1 MASKETSFIALHP
14 GLSRQV
20 EDLIVKNRSELIK
33 AAVKDSAAQK
43 ELNAISEAIQKIKVR
58 DPNLVAAWGL
68 GCVGGCLVAPG
79 DIVGNPIG
87 LKSK

>member
-14 GLSRQV
+14 TVSRHV

-43 ELNAISEAIQKIKVR
+43 ELLAINEAIQKLKGR

-68 GCVGGCLVAPG
+68 GCGNNCFVGPG
-79 DIVGNPIG
+79 DVVGLPLG
-87 LKSK
+87 LKTK